1 MIGLEKQEKYQITEK
16 ATQAKNQAMISS
28 LSRDMAKNDA
38 ETSLGAKQAT
48 IASVD
53 AAKYVIAVNERI
65 ATMSKKEF
73 DNTKESQES
82 KKSAVQ
88 CAIDSINGAISILG
102 RRGALSG
109 IAEANRSAADYFT
122 AASEAASRAAD
133 LTQAANIQ
141 LSEAYASAQEA
152 AGKAAASI
160 ETGRLSGYNASATF
174 SSSGAVEGGLS
185 KSRSINESRSKSIS
199 ETHTLTRET
208 GYE

>member
-1 MIGLEKQEKYQITEK
+1 LEKQEKYQITEK